1 LELPSYEQEN
11 REAIVSQYVG
21 YIMTM
26 IEYWYNGSDSFVRLK
41 RILDTLLQ
49 YIYLNNDKPTF
60 LDLYEIIIS
69 IQEDSKDIL
78 PKMFKEL
85 GKPDAVLQQAIESIA
100 GMNREAYEPV
110 LNRVEK
116 FATDPILR
124 HLFCVRESTI
134 NFKDLIEAGNI
145 TIIRLS
151 PLNIPQH
158 IITLAK
164 QTLIIKLWFTI
175 QERAEK
181 IKAEEDRS
189 QVILALDEFQDV
201 AELPIIESMLTQAR
215 SYKLSLLLAHQTST
229 QLNNELFEIITGNVG
244 TQFVGRAVS

>member
-1 LELPSYEQEN
+1 LELPAYEPEN

-69 IQEDSKDIL
+69 IQEDSKEIL

-100 GMNREAYEPV
+100 GMTRESYEPV

-134 NFKDLIEAGNI
+134 DFKDLIEPGNI

-158 IITLAK
+158 II
-164 QTLIIKLWFTI
+164 
-175 QERAEK
+175 
-181 IKAEEDRS
+181 
-189 QVILALDEFQDV
+189 
-201 AELPIIESMLTQAR
+201 
-215 SYKLSLLLAHQTST
+215 
-229 QLNNELFEIITGNVG
+229 
-244 TQFVGRAVS
+244 